1 MTQIILR
8 PGDKGFSDAFKYAQL
23 FIEEHV
29 VEQKIQALYNA
40 AGVSLKHVVIASNKG
55 RIIAI
60 PAQDFSKYYKYF
72 YTNRFY
78 EKIDNADMPAENVNN
93 YWPNRYPAE
102 GPTNKPNEPINY
114 GGTVSG
120 RVDANGKSKPT
131 YVGFD
136 SGGSTDKSCT
146 LKIRWNGNA
155 YEAFEETINEENKMI
170 DNKLYVVLDG
180 EHKGKY
186 VNKVAVNAAG
196 HFVVEAKGEAAYF
209 AVAKESLERVLPYS
223 VDVKFYSNGSL
234 GDKVYSYWAKEGDV
248 EVGDVIFGEYSN
260 AMRVVAVNTKSD
272 TANKWLIGSVIKPAK
287 VLTGE

>member
-8 PGDKGFSDAFKYAQL
+8 PGDTGFSDAFKYAQSY
-23 FIEEHV
+23 IEEHV
-29 VEQKIQALYNA
+29 VDQKIQTLYNA
-40 AGVSLKHVVIASNKG
+40 AGISLKHVVIASNKG

-60 PAQDFSKYYKYF
+60 PSQEFSKYYKYF

-78 EKIDNADMPAENVNN
+78 EKIDNANMPLEKVNIGN
-93 YWPNRYPAE
+93 PRYPAE
-102 GPTNKPNEPINY
+102 GLTCKPNEPNLNY
-114 GGTVSG
+114 SMSG
-120 RVDANGKSKPT
+120 RVDANGKFKPA
-131 YVGFD
+131 YVGVD
-136 SGGSTDKSCT
+136 SGSSTDEFSTFKFV
-146 LKIRWNGNA
+146 WNGNA
-155 YEAFEETINEENKMI
+155 WEAFEETINEEKEMI

-234 GDKVYSYWAKEGDV
+234 GDKMYSYWAKEGDV

>member
-1 MTQIILR
+1 MTHYILR
-8 PGDKGFSDAFKYAQL
+8 PGDKGFAEAFRYAPSYV
-23 FIEEHV
+23 EEYTIT
-29 VEQKIQALYNA
+29 QKIQKLFNA
-40 AGVSLKHVVIASNKG
+40 EGVGTEYIVVASTKG
-55 RIIAI
+55 RVAAL
-60 PAQDFSKYYKYF
+60 PSSDFENYYTYN
-72 YTNRFY
+72 YLSRRY
-78 EKIDNADMPAENVNN
+78 EKNVYAVVPSETVNSN
-93 YWPNRYPAE
+93 WPKYSVE
-102 GPTNKPNEPINY
+102 GPTRKPNVPIMY
-114 GGTVSG
+114 GETISG
-120 RVDANGKSKPT
+120 RIDSSGKFKVEYPI
-131 YVGFD
+131 
-136 SGGSTDKSCT
+136 K
-146 LKIRWNGNA
+146 
-155 YEAFEETINEENKMI
+155 EENEMI

-234 GDKVYSYWAKEGDV
+234 GDKMYSYWAKEGDV